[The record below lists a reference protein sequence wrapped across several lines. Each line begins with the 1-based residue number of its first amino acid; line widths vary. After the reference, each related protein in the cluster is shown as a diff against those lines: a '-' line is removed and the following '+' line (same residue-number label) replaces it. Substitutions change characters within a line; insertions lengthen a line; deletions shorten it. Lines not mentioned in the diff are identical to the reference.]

1 MLNFSGRT
9 KVYVCTKS
17 MDLRKSFDSLFAFT
31 RDLLKK
37 DPLSGHL
44 FVFINK
50 PRDRMKS
57 LYWDGTGLVLICKR
71 LEERTFT
78 LMNQLMGE
86 SVELTMSEFSL
97 LLEGADLSKRFV
109 ESPKKYKE
117 LSK

>member
-1 MLNFSGRT
+1 
-9 KVYVCTKS
+9 
-17 MDLRKSFDSLFAFT
+17 
-31 RDLLKK
+31 
-37 DPLSGHL
+37 
-44 FVFINK
+44 
-50 PRDRMKS
+50 MKS

-117 LSK
+117 LSLSVQKLREERNARSSEIKGKPTEEQILIGQNLKQKL